1 VPQRYEL
8 QRASAYYPRALEVLE
23 YLNETD
29 GIERLLR
36 EKSLQWPAVNVN
48 VQVRAGITRHGFVRL
63 NARYLQANAPD
74 ACGDEAGRGAAG
86 SPAAESAE
94 TPCDVT
100 SLSSPPVT
108 SAVRTEARAPV
119 AAGEPAAAEPR
130 SKRSCGG
137 GKLAVGQGALLRDDG
152 RVI

>member
-1 VPQRYEL
+1 
-8 QRASAYYPRALEVLE
+8 VLE

-48 VQVRAGITRHGFVRL
+48 VQVRARITRHGFVRL

-86 SPAAESAE
+86 EE
-94 TPCDVT
+94 V
-100 SLSSPPVT
+100 V
-108 SAVRTEARAPV
+108 
-119 AAGEPAAAEPR
+119 
-130 SKRSCGG
+130 
-137 GKLAVGQGALLRDDG
+137 VGVDFLDMGCAISDTYL
-152 RVI
+152 